1 MVLAIISYPTV
12 LSPHGFGE
20 HTVCVRKYKKTKHT
34 HATIQRTR
42 LMRHIFAHK
51 RTPKYIITDSSR
63 KFVKLQ
69 ERMSNVERGKSAAE
83 CKMWNVGPDC
93 KMKNVNCKHIC
104 KMYNA
109 KTQTQPNVLLNF

>member
-1 MVLAIISYPTV
+1 MRAKI
-12 LSPHGFGE
+12 E
-20 HTVCVRKYKKTKHT
+20 KTKHT

-63 KFVKLQ
+63 KFIKLQ

-83 CKMWNVGPDC
+83 CKMWNVESGLQ
-93 KMKNVNCKHIC
+93 NVKR
-104 KMYNA
+104 K
-109 KTQTQPNVLLNF
+109 L